1 MFRNQSFNRWHW
13 RDCRRQKALLR
24 HWSSSLGRLFKH
36 QASTVH
42 QAHRLS
48 LRIMEKEV
56 FNKLSTRTTVSAA
69 TTGRFLA
76 NSTENLSPQP
86 KTQCLQGLELRPQV
100 SFLLGCCSTTTLN
113 LWQIWARYGCTWLSS
128 GRSPGGWSQ
137 PGLHSIMS
145 QKTKQGVVMA
155 VPTSL
160 SLLMLSAPLTLTE
173 FHAVQESYNSKCK
186 DCLLLL
192 ILLPPPQV
200 CVPTLR
206 LANFLN

>member
-1 MFRNQSFNRWHW
+1 MALKILQEA
-13 RDCRRQKALLR
+13 KALLLL
-24 HWSSSLGRLFKH
+24 WSSSLGRLFKH

-42 QAHRLS
+42 QAHRLP

-56 FNKLSTRTTVSAA
+56 FNKSSTRTTVSVA
-69 TTGRFLA
+69 TIGRFLA

-113 LWQIWARYGCTWLSS
+113 LWQIWARYGCTCLSS

-145 QKTKQGVVMA
+145 QKKQNKA
-155 VPTSL
+155 WLWLCQHL
-160 SLLMLSAPLTLTE
+160 SLLLLSAPLTLTE
-173 FHAVQESYNSKCK
+173 FHAVQDSYSS
-186 DCLLLL
+186 
-192 ILLPPPQV
+192 
-200 CVPTLR
+200 
-206 LANFLN
+206 